1 MPQLVTPGRGGSMGG
16 PPVRAQVLDVGKQPE
31 LKGAL
36 LSGRLQ
42 NLTAPFLYHDPAKQL
57 CLALFPM
64 ELGLGEME
72 TQRVIGQMTQSIMRG
87 LPQEAPKAYLLQPKM
102 FFTFQSLI
110 EAIFEADGVTTEML
124 RKQQEKAD
132 LLRDFMRQSDIEAV
146 REIVRKNDDKV
157 DAEMFDLLAASMDA
171 NAGPG
176 REQVLQSL
184 MGLQQ
189 ILVDETTFGKTI
201 GVRMAVLEAFQKDPT
216 RENLLSNLISAPD
229 AETRESLVAMGRQL
243 LDYAFFQLL
252 TGKIDSAPDQAEKDS
267 LIALRK
273 EVQETRDKVD
283 AASRQMMQGKV
294 RLIQEIVSSKDPL
307 AFAREREGEIDD
319 TLIAV
324 IQANAQEAQ
333 KRNDKNTLDA
343 LQAVYNIAMQI
354 MSERQPPEVQ
364 IIQALLQSK
373 YPDET
378 EKMLTELKD
387 EVDDRFIGV
396 MGRMAEQL
404 AQNDRTDTSAKLT
417 QIMVQARKILPKYD
431 PAEDAEIEGIPE
443 SEGGT
448 VPVSEAKR
456 EEPEPRASG
465 LIGPDGLIRGGNPP
479 PSGPP
484 PKIEIARR

>member
-1 MPQLVTPGRGGSMGG
+1 MGG
-16 PPVRAQVLDVGKQPE
+16 APVRAQVLDVGKQPE
-31 LKGAL
+31 LKAAL

-42 NLTAPFLYHDPAKQL
+42 GLTAPFLYHDPGKQL

-72 TQRVIGQMTQSIMRG
+72 TQRVIGQMTQSIMRS
-87 LPQEAPKAYLLQPKM
+87 LPQDAPKAYLLQPRM
-102 FFTFQSLI
+102 FFTFQSLV
-110 EAIFEADGVTTEML
+110 EAIFEADGVSPDML
-124 RKQQEKAD
+124 RKRQEKAE
-132 LLRDFMRQSDIEAV
+132 LLRDFMRQGSIDAV
-146 REIVRKNDDKV
+146 REMVRKNDDKV

-171 NAGPG
+171 NAE

-189 ILVDETTFGKTI
+189 VLIDETTFGKTI
-201 GVRMAVLEAFQKDPT
+201 GARIAVLEAFQKEPT
-216 RENLLSNLISAPD
+216 RENLLESVIGAPD

-252 TGKIDSAPDQAEKDS
+252 TGKIDAAPDQATKEQ
-267 LIALRK
+267 LIGLRK

-283 AASRQMMQGKV
+283 NASRQMMQGKV
-294 RLIQEIVSSKDPL
+294 QLIQEIVSAKDPV
-307 AFAREREGEIDD
+307 AFARERADEIDD
-319 TLIAV
+319 TFVAV
-324 IQANAQEAQ
+324 VQANAQEAQ

-343 LQAVYNIAMQI
+343 LQGVYNIAMQI
-354 MSERQPPEVQ
+354 MAERQPPEVQ
-364 IIQALLQSK
+364 IIQALLQAK
-373 YPDET
+373 YPEAT
-378 EKMLTELKD
+378 EKILTELKD

-431 PAEDAEIEGIPE
+431 PEQDAEGIEGAE
-443 SEGGT
+443 EQGSEGEA
-448 VPVSEAKR
+448 PASSPPPAPAAKR
-456 EEPEPRASG
+456 EEPKTGSG
-465 LIGPDGLIRGGNPP
+465 LIGPDGLIRGSNPP

>member
-1 MPQLVTPGRGGSMGG
+1 
-16 PPVRAQVLDVGKQPE
+16 
-31 LKGAL
+31 
-36 LSGRLQ
+36 
-42 NLTAPFLYHDPAKQL
+42 
-57 CLALFPM
+57 M

-72 TQRVIGQMTQSIMRG
+72 TQRVIGQMTQSIMRS
-87 LPQEAPKAYLLQPKM
+87 LPQDAPKAYLLQPRM
-102 FFTFQSLI
+102 FFTFQSLV
-110 EAIFEADGVTTEML
+110 EAIFEADGVSPDML

-132 LLRDFMRQSDIEAV
+132 LLRDFMRQGSIEAV

-171 NAGPG
+171 NAG

-189 ILVDETTFGKTI
+189 VLIDETTFGKTI
-201 GVRMAVLEAFQKDPT
+201 SARIAVLEAFQKEPT
-216 RENLLSNLISAPD
+216 RENLLESVIGAPD
-229 AETRESLVAMGRQL
+229 LETRESLVAMGRQL

-252 TGKIDSAPDQAEKDS
+252 TGKIDAAPDQAAKDK

-283 AASRQMMQGKV
+283 SASRQMMQGKV
-294 RLIQEIVSSKDPL
+294 QLIQEIVSSKDPM
-307 AFAREREGEIDD
+307 AFAREHEAEIDD
-319 TLIAV
+319 TFIAV
-324 IQANAQEAQ
+324 VQANAQEAQ

-343 LQAVYNIAMQI
+343 LQAVYNIAMQF
-354 MSERQPPEVQ
+354 MAERQPPEVQ
-364 IIQALLQSK
+364 IIQALLQAK
-373 YPDET
+373 YPEET
-378 EKMLTELKD
+378 EKILTELKD

-431 PAEDAEIEGIPE
+431 PTQDAAQDAEVSAGAEE
-443 SEGGT
+443 QMSEGEA
-448 VPVSEAKR
+448 PASSPPPEAEAKR
-456 EEPEPRASG
+456 EDTKSGSG
-465 LIGPDGLIRGGNPP
+465 LIGPDGLIRGSNPP